1 MDNKIK
7 VGDLVRVTEDNW
19 CDTIGKESIGIVTE
33 ADGPFQVVT
42 VNVTEHGEC
51 WFALGDLEILNK
63 SRR

>member
-1 MDNKIK
+1 MEMK

-33 ADGPFQVVT
+33 ATFQVAT
-42 VNVTEHGEC
+42 VIIQEHGEC
-51 WFALGDLEILNK
+51 WFDLGDLEILNK

>member
-1 MDNKIK
+1 MEIK

-33 ADGPFQVVT
+33 TTFQVAT

-51 WFALGDLEILNK
+51 WFALEDLEILNK